1 MKSEN
6 VRVGMFT
13 RMALVVLNG
22 LARFMETLALGIRA
36 IAELMAY
43 IGGDVPGEVI
53 DVRVV
58 DQRSGGRRRRGQ
70 R

>member
-1 MKSEN
+1 MK
-6 VRVGMFT
+6 VRETRTGMFT
-13 RMALVVLNG
+13 RMALAVLNG
-22 LARFMETLALGIRA
+22 LARFMETLAWGIRA

-43 IGGDVPGEVI
+43 IGGDVPGGVV

-58 DQRSGGRRRRGQ
+58 DQRSGGGRRRGQ

>member
-1 MKSEN
+1 
-6 VRVGMFT
+6 
-13 RMALVVLNG
+13 
-22 LARFMETLALGIRA
+22 METLALGIRA